1 VGIIK
6 AKWIIVPIF
15 FLSQLN
21 ACGGSGSGWDI
32 SFTMDWSVAL
42 GDFNGDGYLDLAV
55 ARVSVSGPPPHPGHV
70 AVYLQDPANPGVFS
84 SPKNY
89 NVGGDPEG
97 NIAVS
102 DLNNDGKL
110 DLVVPNSSTNDVSI
124 LLQDAAIPG
133 SFLPAVNYPCGTHPD
148 FVAVGDLN
156 ADGRPDITVAISG
169 GVAILFQDPA
179 KPGSFLPAMQL
190 TTPSGTSSVAIG
202 DLNGDG
208 KDDLVATSYNSGTI
222 FIFFQ
227 NPTSPGTFLP
237 AIAYGGGPHVES
249 VVIQDINADGL
260 LDLVVVNIDDAR
272 GGGIMI
278 RLQDPAHPGQFPAA
292 ANYASAKD
300 SSSVA
305 VGDLNGD
312 GRPDLAVAAAV
323 PWGPAYVQTFLQDAG
338 RPGTFLM
345 PQSFRAGG
353 GQESI
358 AVGDLNGDGKPDL
371 AVNNHEGSLILFQDP
386 SPPGIFAEGVVIPLH

>member
-1 VGIIK
+1 MGIIK
-6 AKWIIVPIF
+6 ANWIIVPIF
-15 FLSQLN
+15 FLTLLS
-21 ACGGSGSGWDI
+21 ACGGGGGWDI

-42 GDFNGDGYLDLAV
+42 GDINGDGLLDLAV

-70 AVYLQDPANPGVFS
+70 AVYLQDAANPGVFF

-97 NIAVS
+97 NIALS

-110 DLVVPNSSTNDVSI
+110 DLVVPNSSSNDVSV
-124 LLQDAAIPG
+124 LLQDAASPG
-133 SFLPAVNYPCGTHPD
+133 SFLPALNYPCGTHPD
-148 FVAVGDLN
+148 FVAIGDLN
-156 ADGRPDITVAISG
+156 ADGRPDIAVRISG
-169 GVAILFQDPA
+169 GVNILFQDSA
-179 KPGSFLPAMQL
+179 KPGSFLPVEHL
-190 TTPSGTSSVAIG
+190 TVPGVNWVAIG

-208 KDDLVATSYNSGTI
+208 KDDLVTTSYHSGTI
-222 FIFFQ
+222 SIFFQ
-227 NPTSPGTFLP
+227 DPNSPGRFLP
-237 AIAYGGGPHVES
+237 AVTYGGGPHVES
-249 VVIQDINADGL
+249 VAIQDINADRL
-260 LDLVVVNIDDAR
+260 LDLVVVNIDGSGA
-272 GGGIMI
+272 GGIMI
-278 RLQDPAHPGQFPAA
+278 RLQDPAHPGQFPTAT
-292 ANYASAKD
+292 NYASAKD

-312 GRPDLAVAAAV
+312 GRPDLAVTAAV
-323 PWGPAYVQTFLQDAG
+323 PWGPAYVQVFLQDAG

-358 AVGDLNGDGKPDL
+358 AIGDLNGDGKPDL

-386 SPPGIFAEGVVIPLH
+386 TLPGIFAEGVVIPSH